1 MNELLNYLNTIHP
14 LSDELTDY
22 LSRNLKIK
30 ELPKRSFLLKAGHVC
45 RSIYFI
51 QKGLLRC
58 FYEQDETEVSSWF
71 MSEGNVIISV
81 ESFFRQKESYESI
94 LALEDSVLHY
104 IDYSELQYI
113 YHHYPEF
120 NFIGRV
126 LTENYYMLSEQR
138 LFSMRCMKAPERYAY
153 LVRHFP
159 EIIRRVPYKYI
170 ASYLGVTEVTL
181 SNIRNRMSNPTS

>member
-1 MNELLNYLNTIHP
+1 MKELLHHLGSIHP
-14 LSDELTDY
+14 LSDNLTDY
-22 LSRNLKIK
+22 LSQTLKTK
-30 ELPKRSFLLKAGHVC
+30 ELPRKGFLLKAGHIC

-58 FYEQDETEVSSWF
+58 FYEQEDTEVSSWF

-94 LALEDSVLHY
+94 QALEDSVLHY

-126 LTENYYMLSEQR
+126 LTQNYYMLSEQR
-138 LFSMRCMKAPERYAY
+138 LFSMRCMKAPDRYAY

-159 EIIRRVPYKYI
+159 EIIRRVPSKYI
-170 ASYLGVTEVTL
+170 ASYLGITEVTL
-181 SNIRNRMSNPTS
+181 SNIKSKMSHLIS